1 MLGFYMAAIVVHV
14 CELDVTDEV
23 AEKLEDITDQ
33 FEERSGI
40 PRSDREKM
48 FAEILG
54 GVASDK
60 AKACRETRREALDL
74 LQQLR

>member
-23 AEKLEDITDQ
+23 AEKLEDVTDQ

-40 PRSDREKM
+40 PRADREKM
-48 FAEILG
+48 FADILG
-54 GVASDK
+54 GVAGDK
-60 AKACRETRREALDL
+60 DKVCRESRREVLDL
-74 LQQLR
+74 LRELR